1 MAQIDAILHVLS
13 QGKSVRRKEWEP
25 YVHMFVLNDILMCQF
40 GDAKPWE
47 HALTWGE
54 ISALDWEPVRTIPAV
69 QLTKRTPATPPSVPR
84 DSGLALQSS
93 LGDAGVRRNWFLLRF
108 FPNRRDI

>member
-1 MAQIDAILHVLS
+1 MAQIDAVLHALS

-54 ISALDWEPVRTIPAV
+54 ISALDWEPVRTTLAIQRAS
-69 QLTKRTPATPPSVPR
+69 RTPATPPSVPR
-84 DSGLALQSS
+84 VSDRAVRSS
-93 LGDAGVRRNWFLLRF
+93 LNDAGVRRNSFLLRF

>member
-1 MAQIDAILHVLS
+1 MAQINAVLHVLS
-13 QGKSVRRKEWEP
+13 QGKSVRREEWEP

-54 ISALDWEPVRTIPAV
+54 ISASDWEPMRTTPTV
-69 QLTKRTPATPPSVPR
+69 QLTNRTPTTPPSVQQVSDR
-84 DSGLALQSS
+84 AMRSS
-93 LGDAGVRRNWFLLRF
+93 LSDAGARRNSFLLRF

>member
-1 MAQIDAILHVLS
+1 MAQIDAVLHALS

-54 ISALDWEPVRTIPAV
+54 ISALDWEPVRSQKNTC
-69 QLTKRTPATPPSVPR
+69 
-84 DSGLALQSS
+84 
-93 LGDAGVRRNWFLLRF
+93 
-108 FPNRRDI
+108 

>member
-1 MAQIDAILHVLS
+1 MAQIDAILHALS
-13 QGKSVRRKEWEP
+13 QGKSVRREEWEP
-25 YVHMFVLNDILMCQF
+25 YVHMFVLNGILMCQF

-54 ISALDWEPVRTIPAV
+54 ISALDWEPIRIAPGA
-69 QLTKRTPATPPSVPR
+69 QLTNRTPATPPSVPR
-84 DSGLALQSS
+84 VSGRAVRSS
-93 LGDAGVRRNWFLLRF
+93 LGDAGVRRNWFLIRF

>member
-1 MAQIDAILHVLS
+1 MAQIDAVLHVLS
-13 QGKSVRRKEWEP
+13 QGKSVRREEWEP

-54 ISALDWEPVRTIPAV
+54 ISALDWEPVLTMPAAV
-69 QLTKRTPATPPSVPR
+69 LTNRKPATPPSVQRAP
-84 DSGLALQSS
+84 GLSLQSAP
-93 LGDAGVRRNWFLLRF
+93 GNAGVRRNSFLLRF
-108 FPNRRDI
+108 FPHRRGV